1 MVARIGKVG
10 DIKVGRY
17 VIIEGAPCEV
27 VSVKK
32 EVSPIGMEKLAVA
45 AIGILDGKERSFT
58 APLDSECEFLVV
70 EIKNAQILAADNENV
85 HPIDMRTGK
94 RFQVKK
100 PRGIESE
107 LKADTQVEYIGVMG
121 IPKLTKMGLQN
132 IHSYA

>member
-1 MVARIGKVG
+1 MVARIGNVG

-17 VIIEGAPCEV
+17 VTIEGAPCD
-27 VSVKK
+27 
-32 EVSPIGMEKLAVA
+32 IGMEKLAVT
-45 AIGILDGKERSFT
+45 AIEILDGRERSFT

-70 EIKNAQILAADNENV
+70 EIKNAQILAAENENI

-107 LKADTQVEYIGVMG
+107 LKADTQVEYIEVMG

-132 IHSYA
+132 IHSYT